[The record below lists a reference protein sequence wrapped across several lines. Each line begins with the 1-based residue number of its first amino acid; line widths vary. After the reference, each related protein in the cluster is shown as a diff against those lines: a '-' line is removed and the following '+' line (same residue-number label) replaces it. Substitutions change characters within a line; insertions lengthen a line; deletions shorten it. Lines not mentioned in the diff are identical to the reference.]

1 MSNIYCGSKKEVP
14 KGKVRGS
21 MVQCAE
27 RGEIRFFGINKIDQV
42 TADKYLE
49 KRKAKRGE
57 ATKLKAEA
65 TKLKKEKEELQESYV
80 KNVGKLKNL
89 KSKIEFEK
97 DKKQKKVLEKELT
110 ILLKTKDD
118 INTKLKKFNSYL

>member
-1 MSNIYCGSKKEVP
+1 MSNIYCGSKKVVP

-49 KRKAKRGE
+49 KRKAKR
-57 ATKLKAEA
+57 AEA

-89 KSKIEFEK
+89 QSKIEFEK

-118 INTKLKKFNSYL
+118 INAKLKKFNSYL